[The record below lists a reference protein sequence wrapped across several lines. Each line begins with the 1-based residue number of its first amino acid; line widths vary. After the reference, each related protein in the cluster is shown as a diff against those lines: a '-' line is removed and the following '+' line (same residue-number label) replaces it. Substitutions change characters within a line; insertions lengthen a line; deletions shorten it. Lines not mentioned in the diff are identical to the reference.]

1 MTNITDVKKFLKDN
15 PEFGKAF
22 HDHFEARREE
32 LISMPWVCHALGMD
46 KKAIAV
52 SAFIQEE
59 ILNDFGLK
67 SISRKLD
74 NG

>member
-1 MTNITDVKKFLKDN
+1 MTIEDVKKFLKDN
-15 PEFGKAF
+15 PDFGKAF
-22 HDHFEARREE
+22 HDHFEQRREE
-32 LISMPWVCHALGMD
+32 LIAMPWICHALGMD
-46 KKAIAV
+46 KKATAV

-74 NG
+74 KG

>member
-1 MTNITDVKKFLKDN
+1 MKIEDVKKFLKDN

-32 LISMPWVCHALGMD
+32 LLALPWICHALGMD
-46 KKAIAV
+46 KKAQIAA
-52 SAFIQEE
+52 SFIQEE

-67 SISRKLD
+67 SISRRLERD
-74 NG
+74 

>member
-1 MTNITDVKKFLKDN
+1 MTIQDVKKFLQDN

-22 HDHFEARREE
+22 HDHFEQRREE
-32 LISMPWVCHALGMD
+32 LIAVPWLQHQLGLD
-46 KKAIAV
+46 KKAIANA
-52 SAFIQEE
+52 AFIQDEL
-59 ILNDFGLK
+59 LNEFGLK

>member
-1 MTNITDVKKFLKDN
+1 MTIEDVKKFLKDN
-15 PEFGKAF
+15 PDFGKAF
-22 HDHFEARREE
+22 HDHFEQRREE
-32 LISMPWVCHALGMD
+32 LIAMPWVCHALGMD
-46 KKAIAV
+46 EKAAAV

-74 NG
+74 KG